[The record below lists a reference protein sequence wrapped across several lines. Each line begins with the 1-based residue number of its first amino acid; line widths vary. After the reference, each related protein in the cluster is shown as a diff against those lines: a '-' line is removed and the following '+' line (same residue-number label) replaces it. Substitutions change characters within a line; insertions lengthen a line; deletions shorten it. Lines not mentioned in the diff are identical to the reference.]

1 MAIFGIDVSAWQG
14 KIDWEKV
21 AKAGVEFAMLKAGGA
36 DDGYYEDSRFKYN
49 YEQCK
54 KLGIPVGAYYFT
66 GKNCITAS
74 QGRVEAQKFLAIIK
88 GCQFEYPVAIDVEA
102 QRASKSAITTAVIAF
117 CEEMENN
124 GYYVSVYGSTVAGF
138 KNRMETSRLTAYDKW
153 VADYRGACYYTG
165 DYGIWQ
171 FSSKQKISGI
181 NGNVD
186 GDYCYMDYP
195 TIIKNAKL
203 NGFTDGSSKKE
214 DKKEETKTEEVYYKI
229 QKGDT
234 LSAIAKKY
242 GTTAKK
248 IQKLNPDKIKDV
260 NLIYAGDTI
269 RVK

>member
-1 MAIFGIDVSAWQG
+1 MAVFGIDVSAWQG
-14 KIDWEKV
+14 KIDWTKV
-21 AKAGVEFAMLKAGGA
+21 AKSGVKFAMLKAGGA

-66 GKNCITAS
+66 SKNCITAS
-74 QGRVEAQKFLAIIK
+74 QGKFEAQKFLAIIK

-102 QRASKSAITTAVIAF
+102 QKATKSKITDAVIAF
-117 CEEMENN
+117 CKEMEAN

-138 KNRMETSRLTAYDKW
+138 KDRMDTARLTAFDKW

-165 DYGIWQ
+165 SYGIWQ
-171 FSSKQKISGI
+171 FTNKRSVNGIS
-181 NGNVD
+181 GNVD
-186 GDYCYMDYP
+186 GDYAYMDYP
-195 TIIKNAKL
+195 SIIKGAKL
-203 NGFTDGSSKKE
+203 NGFSS
-214 DKKEETKTEEVYYKI
+214 EETAKTEEPKSEEVYYTI

-242 GTTAKK
+242 STTAKK

>member
-1 MAIFGIDVSAWQG
+1 MALFGIDVSAWQG

-21 AKAGVEFAMLKAGGA
+21 AKAGVKFAMLKAGGA

-66 GKNCITAS
+66 SKNCITEA
-74 QGRVEAQKFLAIIK
+74 QGRAEAKKFLAIIK

-102 QRASKSAITTAVIAF
+102 QRASKSVITTAVIAF
-117 CEEMENN
+117 CDEMEKA
-124 GYYVSVYGSTVAGF
+124 GYYVVVYGSTVAGF
-138 KNRMETSRLTAYDKW
+138 HDRMDTSRLTRFDKW
-153 VADYRGACYYTG
+153 VADYRGKCYYTLP
-165 DYGIWQ
+165 YGIWQ
-171 FSSKQKISGI
+171 FSSKQKINGI
-181 NGNVD
+181 SGNVD
-186 GDYCYMDYP
+186 GDYSYKDYP

-203 NGFTDGSSKKE
+203 NGFGKE
-214 DKKEETKTEEVYYKI
+214 TPSEKPKEEEAKTEEVYYKI

-234 LSAIAKKY
+234 LSAIAKKF

-248 IQKLNPDKIKDV
+248 IQKLNPDKIKDI